1 MDDETEGPDPDARE
15 EGHEKDNANKPE
27 EKKSKRKPLLI
38 GLGALV
44 VLGGLAY
51 GAYWYFYARFYVSTS
66 DAYVQGNVVMLMPQV
81 SGTVTAIRTQDTD
94 LVHEGDPLVELDPT
108 DKQLALDLAKAN
120 LAQTVREVRQL
131 YDNEASLEATVA
143 SRQAQL
149 DQARRDLDRD
159 RPLVSKKVIPE
170 AQFQHAQT
178 AYDTADAA
186 LNEAKHQLAATRAAA
201 GTTPPAEHPKIR
213 QAEAKLRSAYLALA
227 RTTIRAPVT
236 GYTAQRT
243 VQLGQQVQ
251 PGEDLLAIVPLN
263 QVWVDANFKET
274 ALSDVRLG
282 QPVTVTSD
290 FYGGDV
296 VFHGHVAGLAA
307 GTGSAFEL
315 LPPENATGNW
325 IKIVR
330 RVPVRIEL
338 DPKELSKDPLR
349 TGLSTEV
356 SIDIHDTSGAR
367 LDRKANT
374 RPVYATPVYQDE
386 TKGVDALIAR
396 ILQANGIQRE
406 EALAPAPSP
415 SGAPAASSASGT
427 DAHGG

>member
-1 MDDETEGPDPDARE
+1 MDDETKGPDPDSRE
-15 EGHEKDNANKPE
+15 EGHERDGDRPE
-27 EKKSKRKPLLI
+27 AKKSRRKPLLI

-51 GAYWYFYARFYVSTS
+51 GAYWYLDARFYVSTS

-81 SGTVTAIRTQDTD
+81 SGTVTAIRTEDTD
-94 LVHEGDPLVELDPT
+94 LVHEGDPLVALDPT

-131 YDNEASLEATVA
+131 YDNEATLEATVA

-201 GTTPPAEHPKIR
+201 GTTPPAQHPRIR

-236 GYTAQRT
+236 GYVAQRT

-356 SIDIHDTSGAR
+356 SIDLHDTSGAR
-367 LDRKANT
+367 LDRKADT
-374 RPVYATPVYQDE
+374 RAVYATPVYQDE
-386 TKGVDALIAR
+386 TKGVGALIAG
-396 ILQANGIQRE
+396 ILQANGMQRE
-406 EALAPAPSP
+406 EALDPAPS
-415 SGAPAASSASGT
+415 STGTPASSSASGT